1 VQKRQTCGAIKCGVS
16 NIYGYRILT
25 LYKTGLNKGQTS
37 KLWNSSHITQIRV
50 YKTFRGMFYQVFI
63 PYIYIG
69 LIHQMSHVPAT
80 VRHFRFIAS
89 DTETNETNSSI
100 ITTNCCITIRY
111 R

>member
-1 VQKRQTCGAIKCGVS
+1 
-16 NIYGYRILT
+16 
-25 LYKTGLNKGQTS
+25 
-37 KLWNSSHITQIRV
+37 
-50 YKTFRGMFYQVFI
+50 MFYQVFI